1 MRISDWSSDVCS
13 FDLIEV
19 AIDDDLAAVEQAAH
33 ATVRQVVDEE
43 DAARQQPA
51 QDLRGARIA
60 EAESAPALPR
70 EVVGLARREGVEEAA
85 ERLHPGERRL
95 QVARGDPA
103 LRDGRR
109 ASQPQQRGDRKS
121 VV

>member
-70 EVVGLARREGVEEAA
+70 EVVGLRSA
-85 ERLHPGERRL
+85 ERRVGQECVSTCRSRWSPYH
-95 QVARGDPA
+95 
-103 LRDGRR
+103 
-109 ASQPQQRGDRKS
+109 
-121 VV
+121 

>member
-13 FDLIEV
+13 SDLVAALRRRHAAVPAAIEV

-33 ATVRQVVDEE
+33 AAVRQLVDEE

-60 EAESAPALPR
+60 ERSE
-70 EVVGLARREGVEEAA
+70 ARRVGPECVSPC
-85 ERLHPGERRL
+85 RLRWL
-95 QVARGDPA
+95 QYNY
-103 LRDGRR
+103 
-109 ASQPQQRGDRKS
+109 QKQRTLKNKIINR
-121 VV
+121 